1 MIDEDDTVK
10 DFAVKK
16 VEELWF
22 RDGEPTVPSQKSRTQ
37 SGSGRSPERSDL
49 QAKVTVIMGVVANFK
64 DRQSPIEDLLHQIM
78 DEKDANEMTT
88 LHSRYSEICQTLI
101 DGLVDASD
109 LPGFVRFSFGNM
121 GICVLTYCPR
131 PSTIVYGRYTS
142 SSPLIRPS

>member
-10 DFAVKK
+10 DFAVKT

-22 RDGEPTVPSQKSRTQ
+22 RDGVPTVPSQKSRTQ

-78 DEKDANEMTT
+78 DEKDVNEMTT
-88 LHSRYSEICQTLI
+88 LHNRYSEICQTLI

-109 LPGFVRFSFGNM
+109 LPGFVCIVFGRLT
-121 GICVLTYCPR
+121 ICVLTSCFR
-131 PSTIVYGRYTS
+131 PSTIVYERYTFS
-142 SSPLIRPS
+142 SLLTQPS